1 MASKTP
7 SFRERSILARYVH
20 VEYRGKN
27 NRPKPSAYRRSPGE
41 KYLSV
46 NSLEIHTRNQ
56 VAAIYA
62 DIFENGNRPVTL
74 TEPMVSNYNARAR
87 EVGVTVS
94 YNADDG
100 HWQFDENGIATPAY
114 LHHLKPHNESHCGVE
129 FVRIFDD
136 FKEFQFS
143 IRMVRSRTYK
153 FV

>member
-1 MASKTP
+1 M
-7 SFRERSILARYVH
+7 
-20 VEYRGKN
+20 
-27 NRPKPSAYRRSPGE
+27 
-41 KYLSV
+41 
-46 NSLEIHTRNQ
+46 
-56 VAAIYA
+56 
-62 DIFENGNRPVTL
+62 TL

-87 EVGVTVS
+87 EVGVTVN

-114 LHHLKPHNESHCGVE
+114 LRHLKPHNESHCGVE